1 MILPGTVHPALR
13 AGYMEYS
20 WVFREALVKRNVMQA
35 F

>member
-20 WVFREALVKRNVMQA
+20 WAFQEVLVKLKVMQA

>member
-13 AGYMEYS
+13 AGYIKYPS
-20 WVFREALVKRNVMQA
+20 ASREGVVKLKVMQA